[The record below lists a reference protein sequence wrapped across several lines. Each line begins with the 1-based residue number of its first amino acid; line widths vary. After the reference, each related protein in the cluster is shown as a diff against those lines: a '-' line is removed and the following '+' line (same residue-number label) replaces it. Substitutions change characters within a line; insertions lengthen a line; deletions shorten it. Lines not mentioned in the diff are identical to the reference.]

1 MSSSAA
7 LSVLLFLA
15 VTTANPI
22 VCPNLGS
29 AANFAVVAYSGIT
42 NTGPSVIKGNLAVYP
57 IASVTG
63 LQPLSHKGTTQLA
76 SRSAAKAH
84 IDEISAYKYC
94 KGVPY
99 TVDMTG
105 IDLAGKTLTPGVYKF
120 ASTAGITA
128 AGILTLKGAGIYI
141 FQVGSAITTGASSQ
155 IVATGGAD
163 AGCIYWQVGSSV
175 THGASSTFLGHTLAY
190 ASVTFG
196 SGVIYNGSIY
206 AQTGYVTIIDD
217 TITNAAKCNIC

>member
-1 MSSSAA
+1 MSSSVA
-7 LSVLLFLA
+7 LSVLLCLA

-29 AANFAVVAYSGIT
+29 AANFTIVAYSGIT

-63 LQPLSHKGTTQLA
+63 FTSLSIKGSTQLA
-76 SRSAAKAH
+76 SQIAAQAQV
-84 IDEISAYKYC
+84 DQTSAYGYC

-128 AGILTLKGAGIYI
+128 AGVLTLKGAGIYI
-141 FQVGSAITTGASSQ
+141 FQVGSAITTGASCSNRGHRWSPSRLR
-155 IVATGGAD
+155 IL
-163 AGCIYWQVGSSV
+163 
-175 THGASSTFLGHTLAY
+175 ASR
-190 ASVTFG
+190 
-196 SGVIYNGSIY
+196 
-206 AQTGYVTIIDD
+206 
-217 TITNAAKCNIC
+217 